1 MANILR
7 EAHVME
13 NALSRADS
21 NRAEYKRLRAKDLI
35 WALGAALFAV
45 ALVFTAVFTSVH
57 ITDGG
62 MSPTFS
68 RGDVVLFN
76 RLSKYFVS
84 PSRGDVV
91 LFMRD
96 GQAELGRI
104 VALPGESVDISGGAV
119 YINGALLDEGKYTS
133 GGAFELSRYI
143 TPEGCYFVLP
153 DDRARADVFDAAA
166 LSLDA
171 KEIAGVAFMRVSP
184 LSSIVIFG

>member
-1 MANILR
+1 M
-7 EAHVME
+7 ME